1 MEDQLDASP
10 WVGRSKWLFQA
21 LIVSG
26 ALNLG
31 FLAAFVVSTFKQ
43 PQEVKVQQED
53 SSSLVKN
60 RAYISGDS
68 VEVLCNYFNA
78 SYEELLIELG
88 NGCLVEDGYAK
99 RDYALAC
106 LVAFHYFDIQKAL
119 VGVPLQTRY
128 LEFVHQEG
136 GERIR
141 LEVFS
146 GLNSTH
152 FEALYT
158 FAKVEKWPF
167 TPQGLYVYLQ
177 RMNKYSNIPD
187 SLKEAFYLTPHFH
200 YLWRLFNRL
209 EKKVGVEELL
219 QLVFEVQWDVLDKLY
234 RELVVSQDL
243 SEEVKRH
250 VLMEL
255 LSNKSSFAAK
265 RFLQEDRDFALTKLD
280 DSSMVYL
287 LGQLN
292 QEMPQALEFARQL
305 LVSVRSDRVLK
316 AAAYK
321 LYTLVE
327 ETPPHPYDHK
337 KALAR
342 FFPQAIS
349 SFEGDEEATIKQVP
363 ATSFS
368 SKKVH
373 LVVKGDTLWK
383 IALDYHI
390 SLSELVKMN
399 NLNSTSVIRPGM
411 KLDIPRN
418 Q

>member
-1 MEDQLDASP
+1 MQDQIDASP
-10 WVGRSKWLFQA
+10 WVARSKWLFQA

-31 FLAAFVVSTFKQ
+31 FLAAFVVSTFKRG
-43 PQEVKVQQED
+43 QEVGIVQEEPSILAKD
-53 SSSLVKN
+53 

-78 SYEELLIELG
+78 SYEELLLELS

-136 GERIR
+136 GERIK

-152 FEALYT
+152 FEAIYA

-177 RMNKYSNIPD
+177 RMNKYSSIPD

-209 EKKVGVEELL
+209 EKKVSVEELL

-234 RELVVSQDL
+234 RELVVTQDL

-250 VLMEL
+250 VLIEL
-255 LSNKSSFAAK
+255 LANKSSFAAR
-265 RFLQEDRDFALTKLD
+265 RFLQEDMDFALSKLD
-280 DSSMVYL
+280 DPSVVYL
-287 LGQLN
+287 LSQIQ
-292 QEMPQALEFARQL
+292 QETPQAIEFARQL
-305 LVSVRSDRVLK
+305 LVSVRSDRVLE
-316 AAAYK
+316 AAGYK
-321 LYTLVE
+321 LYMLVGD
-327 ETPPHPYDHK
+327 TPPNPYDHT

-342 FFPQAIS
+342 FLPQAVSKFNSDKEELVEQEPSRVS
-349 SFEGDEEATIKQVP
+349 SF
-363 ATSFS
+363 
-368 SKKVH
+368 KKVH
-373 LVVKGDTLWK
+373 HVVKGDTLWK
-383 IALDYHI
+383 IARDYHI
-390 SLSELVKMN
+390 SLPELIKIN
-399 NLNSTSVIRPGM
+399 NLNAKAVIRPGM
-411 KLDIPRN
+411 ELNIP
-418 Q
+418 